1 MNLKGIIF
9 DLDGVLVDSIPL
21 HYKAWYRM
29 FTEYG
34 YEFSEGIYRSKV
46 DGRPRLD
53 GVRNIMTDAEESQIQ
68 QAATVKQQYYLD
80 MLEAGGLITFPSTI
94 PLIKKLREHDV
105 LLATASSSVNA
116 KAILESIGILDDFYT
131 VVTSEDIT
139 DGKPHPEIFIT
150 AANRM
155 GLVPSECV
163 VLEDAQSGI
172 EAAKRG
178 GFYCVGVD
186 RHQQPQYFS
195 EADLVVRDLGELDYQ
210 TLSELHHTNQLESS
224 IN

>member
-29 FTEYG
+29 FSKYG
-34 YEFSEGIYRSKV
+34 YEFNEDIYRKKV
-46 DGRPRLD
+46 DGRSRID
-53 GVRNIMTDAEESQIQ
+53 GVRSIMTDAEESLIQ
-68 QAATVKQQYYLD
+68 QAATVKQKYYLD
-80 MLEAGGLITFPSTI
+80 MLGAGELIVFPSTI
-94 PLIKKLREHDV
+94 PLIKKLREHNV
-105 LLATASSSVNA
+105 VLATASSSVNA
-116 KAILESIGILDDFYT
+116 KAILKSIGILDDFCT

-155 GLVPSECV
+155 GFKPSECV
-163 VLEDAQSGI
+163 VFEDAQSGI
-172 EAAKRG
+172 EAAKSG

-186 RHQQPQYFS
+186 RHQQPHYFS
-195 EADLVVRDLGELDYQ
+195 QADLVVRDLGELDYQ
-210 TLSELHHTNQLESS
+210 TLSELHHTNQLESI